1 MKNTSKLLIVFFA
14 TALAFSM
21 AACSSGGA
29 GGGGSPAPSPSAP
42 AEPTSTRFESKDAD
56 GNTYVLEI
64 TKASGSRAVYTPK
77 AGDNYVL
84 TINPGNKISRGTITN
99 IDGDDLILQPSN
111 TDSDP
116 FTVTVEKTSTAALMT
131 SIEGTITTDD
141 GKTTTVTVEVIPVG
155 TYETIKLTANIWE
168 DGKAAGEAYLA
179 VFGLSDFSTVI
190 PQKGDVFKFMIS
202 GTTKTPLKKFSCEL
216 SIRPIG
222 GGYQWLGGGGNYVE
236 LLTTFQDVII
246 EVEILND
253 PLPYEF
259 IGIVISNSLWRKDEN
274 GEYIFND
281 GKFPA
286 GTKQNDVID
295 TINNFKISLFEI
307 NRQ

>member
-1 MKNTSKLLIVFFA
+1 MKNMSKLLVVFFV

-21 AACSSGGA
+21 SACSSGGA
-29 GGGGSPAPSPSAP
+29 GGGGSPAPSP
-42 AEPTSTRFESKDAD
+42 AEPTSTRFESKDAV

-84 TINPGNKISRGTITN
+84 TIDPGNKISRGTITS
-99 IDGDDLILQPSN
+99 IYGDDLKLQPSN
-111 TDSDP
+111 TDSGT

-131 SIEGTITTDD
+131 AIEGTITTDD
-141 GKTTTVTVEVIPVG
+141 GKTTTVTVKVIPVG

-168 DGKAAGEAYLA
+168 DGKAAGESYIA
-179 VFGLSDFSTVI
+179 VFGLSDFTTVI

-216 SIRPIG
+216 SLRPIG
-222 GGYQWLGGGGNYVE
+222 GGYQWLGGGGDYVE
-236 LLTTFQDVII
+236 LPTTFKDVILEELI
-246 EVEILND
+246 IWND

-259 IGIVISNSLWRKDEN
+259 IGVCIANSLWRKDEN
-274 GEYIFND
+274 GDYIFND

-295 TINNFKISLFEI
+295 TINNFKISLIEI
-307 NRQ
+307 KRQ